1 MDGRL
6 ASPWIVEAEGVHH
19 HNHSRTRELMGR
31 EFQRDDAWHVA
42 SRSWRSRHGA
52 ADQVRCADVC
62 IVVAIQHPRQF
73 WQHTWGAG
81 RVVHLDVEE
90 ILGADGRDVI
100 LHDLIGEVAQGEE
113 SSVAAVLDDL
123 S

>member
-1 MDGRL
+1 M
-6 ASPWIVEAEGVHH
+6 
-19 HNHSRTRELMGR
+19 
-31 EFQRDDAWHVA
+31 
-42 SRSWRSRHGA
+42 
-52 ADQVRCADVC
+52 
-62 IVVAIQHPRQF
+62 
-73 WQHTWGAG
+73 WGAG

-90 ILGADGRDVI
+90 ILGADGRAVI